1 MSSTGD
7 YTVNATQHVSGY
19 QPCFIQELAE
29 LHLCQMASEGSVALP
44 GMSQLD
50 LLPEL
55 TRDDRHVRKTFHPI
69 GFAVLHSADHQA
81 H

>member
-1 MSSTGD
+1 MYSTRD
-7 YTVNATQHVSGY
+7 YTVHATQHVSAY

-44 GMSQLD
+44 NVSQLD

-55 TRDDRHVRKTFHPI
+55 TCDDSHVRKTFHPI
-69 GFAVLHSADHQA
+69 GFAILHSADHQA